1 MQTVQTQKAPSSLEH
16 LLAHYMSGEIADSSW
31 ERIMETF
38 DHEGVSSFERMAFA
52 RYMSEVVAE
61 SQGRELNVPKPDE
74 LEELL
79 GEIRA

>member
-16 LLAHYMSGEIADSSW
+16 LLVHYMSGEIADPSW

-38 DHEGVSSFERMAFA
+38 DHEGVTSFERMAFA
-52 RYMSEVVAE
+52 RFMSEVVAE
-61 SQGRELNVPKPDE
+61 GKGRELNVPKPEE
-74 LEELL
+74 LDELL